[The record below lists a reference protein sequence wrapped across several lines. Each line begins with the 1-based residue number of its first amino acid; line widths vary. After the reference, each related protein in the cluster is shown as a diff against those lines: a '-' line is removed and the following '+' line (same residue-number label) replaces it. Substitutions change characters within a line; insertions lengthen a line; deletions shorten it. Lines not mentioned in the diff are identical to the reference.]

1 MAPSFFCRSSSGRS
15 HIPARRHRPRPF
27 VPRLEGLEDRLTP
40 ANLTLTNA
48 ILVDIGG
55 HALTGP
61 PVTGEEVA
69 VEAFWD
75 TQGLAA
81 GASYRISYA
90 VDGVTQYAGP
100 FTVGAGG
107 SGVQSWAWYLRGW
120 FAAPG
125 THTVTVTVDADN
137 SVAETNEA
145 DNTRTFTFT
154 PASATDLPQKFVTP
168 LGGTPFQ
175 TWGIVN
181 YLDVDPRAGSAR
193 AFRGGPYQY
202 DGHTGI
208 NTTLAK
214 A

>member
-1 MAPSFFCRSSSGRS
+1 APRR
-15 HIPARRHRPRPF
+15 ARPI
-27 VPRLEGLEDRLTP
+27 LETLEDRLAP

-48 ILVDIGG
+48 TLVDVGG

-125 THTVTVTVDADN
+125 VLTVVVTVDADN
-137 SVAETNEA
+137 SIAETDET

-154 PASATDLPQKFVTP
+154 PTSATDLPQKFITP
-168 LGGTPFQ
+168 LGFTPFQ
-175 TWGIVN
+175 DWG
-181 YLDVDPRAGSAR
+181 
-193 AFRGGPYQY
+193 
-202 DGHTGI
+202 
-208 NTTLAK
+208 
-214 A
+214 